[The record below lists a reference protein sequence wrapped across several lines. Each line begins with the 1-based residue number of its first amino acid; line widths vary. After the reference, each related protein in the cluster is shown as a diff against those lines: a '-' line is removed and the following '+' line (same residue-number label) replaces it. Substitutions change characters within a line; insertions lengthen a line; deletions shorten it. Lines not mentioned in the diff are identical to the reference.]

1 MEAHRV
7 HYIGYLQ
14 FYYILL
20 SDLYKFP
27 IYNFVHPLTTNRY
40 FSDIKINT
48 ADINIFVFP

>member
-1 MEAHRV
+1 V
-7 HYIGYLQ
+7 YTILDICNFIIFCYL
-14 FYYILL
+14 I
-20 SDLYKFP
+20 LYKFP